1 MIRDNITGLAK
12 APDTQY
18 RDHAGGISSEIVY
31 PSGAIRCYGTDADG
45 YLVTMQYMGY
55 TRREAVALFREDMKG
70 HWKRIAK
77 GAA

>member
-1 MIRDNITGLAK
+1 MIRDNITGLAE

-31 PSGAIRCYGTDADG
+31 PSGAVRCYGTDHDG

-55 TRREAVALFREDMKG
+55 TRREAVAMFREDMKG
-70 HWKRIAK
+70 HWERIANTL
-77 GAA
+77 A